1 MVRFS
6 RILPGRRWG
15 KADEQEV
22 EWTRR
27 WAKDGPPLQD
37 AADFHQLNSK
47 RSHGMG
53 VAAKKGTRTG
63 KNRIV
68 ATSSPAQPASPTSL
82 AATEGE
88 DAEKTVL
95 LQEEPGV
102 ICDFCST
109 IDFPRLLDW
118 KTGQPRP
125 WIPLSHVL
133 SDTSSCPYCTFFQ
146 AMIGDIPVA
155 TADSPTDVTKDHT
168 GTFTPYFR
176 IRQAFEKLAVT
187 QKHELGGAVLFEV
200 TTRSKT
206 LPRGYI
212 IRATE
217 DETASSVYTSDVE
230 NVANGST
237 NSLSSKATSVD
248 ALPVVHGRAVTP
260 LLDTS
265 LVKGW
270 IKFCDENPADAAKAR
285 IDTTPPPVGLKLVD
299 TTDSKV
305 IEVDEELAKDLK
317 YVTLSYVPDD
327 SQVDSAEADSTAID
341 LTTPLFA
348 DAISLTS
355 SLGYQY
361 LWVEKFCLPQPT
373 NSSEFREQ
381 LSAKA
386 KIFSNSILT
395 IIVASGESTAVGIH
409 GVSVHR
415 EEPLSLQTQV
425 GLFTT
430 TLLRSD
436 LEIGA
441 SAWASHAWTMQD
453 GIFSQR
459 QLVLTPSQAYFQSG
473 KVHCHESV
481 SVPLRLTTTV
491 TRGRVFPVDME
502 LGPEDYRHQVSLCLG
517 RKNYRPSE
525 RLDLF
530 RSTLDTFAKA
540 NKGIENLIG
549 LPLFHPDHFEN
560 VKVVSQTDRLAVG
573 LGWMTVGNKTSSAAL
588 ETLMTDLKPFAEVEN
603 PTGAYI
609 MDPALPFPSWSW
621 LAWKLRDNAPPSPAG
636 PCARGF
642 LFNYVNGKADPAI
655 DGITAPPRMEI
666 SIGFEDGMLVSWE
679 IDGEAIARRALKID
693 FLHITTYCFDIRL
706 VRAESGQM
714 GLEKSIATAMGHAT
728 SLIVLEG
735 VRSACANGNVLP
747 EIDEIVLKG
756 VLVSGRHW
764 RRPQPDELG
773 KPSPRRGEKSSATA
787 LICAHRDWDTS
798 KPLIRIGAITMTFL
812 EFVEREPT
820 PSDTASNAQSVAV
833 STTDGQA
840 MLRGVDSG
848 LGAPKGDIFVS
859 LNEIDLY

>member
-1 MVRFS
+1 MGRFS
-6 RILPGRRWG
+6 RILPRRRWG
-15 KADEQEV
+15 KADDEEA

-37 AADFHQLNSK
+37 SADFHQLNSK
-47 RSHGMG
+47 RSLG
-53 VAAKKGTRTG
+53 VSVQAKKGTRTG
-63 KNRIV
+63 KNRII
-68 ATSSPAQPASPTSL
+68 ATSSPAQPSSPALPSSVDGEEPQHIDSL
-82 AATEGE
+82 L
-88 DAEKTVL
+88 D
-95 LQEEPGV
+95 EPGV
-102 ICDFCST
+102 ICEFCSM

-118 KTGQPRP
+118 KVGQPRP

-146 AMIGDIPVA
+146 AMIGDISRAA
-155 TADSPTDVTKDHT
+155 TDSTQSPIAENT

-176 IRQAFEKLAVT
+176 IRQAFEKVAAT
-187 QKHELGGAVLFEV
+187 HKHELGGAVLFEV

-230 NVANGST
+230 NGATGST

-260 LLDTS
+260 LLDPL
-265 LVKGW
+265 LVKSW
-270 IKFCDENPADAAKAR
+270 IKFCDDNPTESAKPK
-285 IDTTPPPVGLKLVD
+285 IEMVSPVGLKLVD
-299 TTDSKV
+299 CHDGKI
-305 IEVDEELAKDLK
+305 IEADDELAKDLK

-327 SQVDSAEADSTAID
+327 PAGDDAEGESPAVD
-341 LTTPLFA
+341 LTTALFA
-348 DAISLTS
+348 DAIGLTS

-361 LWVEKFCLPQPT
+361 LWIEKFCQPEPASAAELQK
-373 NSSEFREQ
+373 N

-395 IIVASGESTAVGIH
+395 IIAANGESNAVGIH
-409 GVSVHR
+409 GVSVPR
-415 EEPLSLQTQV
+415 EEPLSLQTEV
-425 GLFTT
+425 GFFTT

-453 GIFSQR
+453 GAFAQR
-459 QLVLTPSQAYFQSG
+459 QLVLTPSQVYFQSG

-481 SVPLRLTTTV
+481 SMPLRLTATV
-491 TRGRVFPVDME
+491 SKGRVFEVDTKF
-502 LGPEDYRHQVSLCLG
+502 GPEDYRHQVSLFLG
-517 RKNYRPSE
+517 RRHYRPSQ

-540 NKGIENLIG
+540 EKGTENLIG

-588 ETLMTDLKPFAEVEN
+588 ETLMTDLKPFADVEN
-603 PTGAYI
+603 PTGAYV
-609 MDPALPFPSWSW
+609 MDPGLPFPSWSW
-621 LAWKLRDNAPPSPAG
+621 LAWRLRENAPLSPAG

-642 LFNYVNGKADPAI
+642 LFNYVNGKSEPAI
-655 DGITAPPRMEI
+655 DGITAPRRMEI
-666 SIGFEDGMLVSWE
+666 SVGFEDGMLLSWE

-714 GLEKSIATAMGHAT
+714 GLEKQIATAMGHAT

-735 VRSACANGNVLP
+735 VRSACADGNVLP
-747 EIDEIVLKG
+747 DCEEIVLKA
-756 VLVSGRHW
+756 VLVSGKHW

-773 KPSPRRGEKSSATA
+773 KPSPKRSEKSLATA
-787 LICAHRDWDTS
+787 LICAHRNWDTS
-798 KPLIRIGAITMTFL
+798 KPLIRIGAISLSFT

-820 PSDTASNAQSVAV
+820 PSDTGSNAHSVAA
-833 STTDGQA
+833 STGDGQA

-848 LGAPKGDIFVS
+848 MGMHKGDIFVS
-859 LNEIDLY
+859 LNQVDLY